1 MYYKKQSNQ
10 QVVKCHWGCVSDSA
24 GWKIHRPRYSLWK
37 HVIRRRLPHFPKG
50 VIFRKYSHV
59 ILAYRGSASRHFSA
73 AVQSAEKNDR
83 QEKRDISAFSA
94 NSFSRSRL
102 SAIRYRLNCFN
113 GIGIRYCPL
122 LPTSYH
128 LSSLVS
134 FQLQAIDITLSI
146 QADHQLHYI
155 DTSWARQ
162 IMLS

>member
-1 MYYKKQSNQ
+1 MYCKKQSNQ

-50 VIFRKYSHV
+50 VIFRKSHV
-59 ILAYRGSASRHFSA
+59 ILAYRVWQAAILWSCVICRKKWQSGKARYFGFFSKFAS
-73 AVQSAEKNDR
+73 
-83 QEKRDISAFSA
+83 I
-94 NSFSRSRL
+94 SRL
-102 SAIRYRLNCFN
+102 SAIRYRLNCCN
-113 GIGIRYCPL
+113 GIGFRYCSL
-122 LPTSYH
+122 IPTSYL

-134 FQLQAIDITLSI
+134 FQLQAIDSTLSI
-146 QADHQLHYI
+146 QAELHYM